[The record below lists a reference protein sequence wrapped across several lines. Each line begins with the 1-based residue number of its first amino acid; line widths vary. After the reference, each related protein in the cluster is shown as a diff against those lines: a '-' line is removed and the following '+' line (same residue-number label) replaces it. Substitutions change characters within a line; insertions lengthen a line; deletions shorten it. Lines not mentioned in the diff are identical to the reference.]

1 MTYEEL
7 TEQTTVSIT
16 QFMEL
21 AKSADNKYSAELFR
35 NAAWGATI
43 LWRDIMGLMKQDPNC
58 KLGSAISKQDAVFE
72 KLIDRQ
78 SVPLLKDEEYN

>member
-7 TEQTTVSIT
+7 TEQSTVTIT
-16 QFMEL
+16 EFMDL
-21 AKSADNKYSAELFR
+21 AKSAENKSSAELFL

-43 LWRDIMGLMKQDPNC
+43 LWRDLTNKMKQNPDC
-58 KLGSAISKQDAVFE
+58 KVWDAINQQDLAFE

-78 SVPLLKDEEYN
+78 SVPLLKVE

>member
-21 AKSADNKYSAELFR
+21 AKSAENKYSAELFS

-43 LWRDIMGLMKQDPNC
+43 LWRDIMGLMKQAPNC
-58 KLGSAISKQDAVFE
+58 KLGAVISQQDAVFE

-78 SVPLLKDEEYN
+78 SVPLLKDEESN